1 MQQTDDWQARTNLLI
16 GSQGVANLKTKH
28 ILVAGLG
35 GVGAMAAEMICRMG
49 VGRMTIVDADIV
61 HPSNR
66 NRQLCALVSTQGRPK
81 TEIMKARLLD
91 INPEMELNVENVFLK
106 DDKIHELLETP
117 YDFVVDAIDTL
128 SPKVFFLFH
137 TFRKGYPI
145 VSSMGAGAKT
155 DPSQIRTA
163 DISETHTCR
172 LAYYIRK
179 HLTKIG
185 VRQGIRAVFSTELP
199 DKSSFMIVD
208 EQNKRT
214 TVGTVSY
221 MPAMFGC
228 YCASEVFRGLV
239 SVRSNSK

>member
-1 MQQTDDWQARTNLLI
+1 MQQNDDWQARTKLLI
-16 GSQGVANLKTKH
+16 GEQGVTHLKAKH

-35 GVGAMAAEMICRMG
+35 GVGAIAAEMICRMG
-49 VGRMTIVDADIV
+49 VGRMTIVDADTV

-66 NRQLCALVSTQGRPK
+66 NRQLCALLSTEGRQK

-91 INPEMELNVENVFLK
+91 INPELNLTIENVFLK

-117 YDFVVDAIDTL
+117 FDYAVDAIDTL
-128 SPKVFFLFH
+128 SPKVFFLYH

-179 HLTKIG
+179 HLNKLG

-199 DKSSFMIVD
+199 DKSSFMMVD

-214 TVGTVSY
+214 AVGTVSF

-228 YCASEVFRGLV
+228 YCASEVFRGLLP
-239 SVRSNSK
+239 KKT